1 MARQTVASSEAAEQD
16 GQLVRIPGTGRQDD
30 LAARVRDV
38 HRQFGRVLQQRIG
51 ELGLTLGTW
60 YFLRAL
66 WEEDGLS
73 QRELS
78 QRIGT
83 MEPTTVSALNAMER
97 LGLVRRERDP
107 HDRRRRRV
115 FLTDY
120 GRGLKDQALGLL
132 GTLDRQALQGFSKS
146 EAAQLHTLLDVVLEN
161 LRPPHRH

>member
-1 MARQTVASSEAAEQD
+1 M
-16 GQLVRIPGTGRQDD
+16 
-30 LAARVRDV
+30 

-51 ELGLTLGTW
+51 DLGLTLGTW

-97 LGLVRRERDP
+97 LDLVRRERDP
-107 HDRRRRRV
+107 HDKRRRRV
-115 FLTDY
+115 FLTDH
-120 GRGLKDQALGLL
+120 GRSLKRDALGLL
-132 GTLDRQALQGFSKS
+132 VELDGQALDGFS
-146 EAAQLHTLLDVVLEN
+146 EPEVAQLHLLLDGVLEN
-161 LRPPHRH
+161 LRLQRRH